1 MMTITEHISLI
12 KTELDSTLPSK
23 QRRRHLED
31 ELELLLSYNHNHPDD
46 DYDPNSLE
54 LYCDKN
60 PDALE
65 CKIFNL

>member
-1 MMTITEHISLI
+1 MTITEHISLI
-12 KTELDSTLPSK
+12 KAELDSTMPSK

-31 ELELLLSYNHNHPDD
+31 ELELLLAYNVNHPDD

-60 PDALE
+60 PEALE

>member
-1 MMTITEHISLI
+1 MMTISEHINLI
-12 KTELDSTLPSK
+12 KSELDSNIPSK

-31 ELELLLSYNHNHPDD
+31 ELELLLSYSSNHPDTD
-46 DYDPNSLE
+46 HDPNSLE

>member
-1 MMTITEHISLI
+1 MTLAEHITQI
-12 KTELDSTLPSK
+12 KAELDSPLPSK

-31 ELELLLSYNHNHPDD
+31 ELFLLLEYEKNHPND

-60 PDALE
+60 PEALE

>member
-1 MMTITEHISLI
+1 MTIIEHITQI
-12 KTELDSTLPSK
+12 KTELDSPLLSK

-31 ELELLLSYNHNHPDD
+31 ELGLLLDYRHNHPDD
-46 DYDPNSLE
+46 DYNPNSLE

-65 CKIFNL
+65 CKVFIF